1 MNVKELLERC
11 GNQSQ
16 IGRKLGVSRHT
27 VRQWIIRNTIPLKY
41 WQGLIELDSSL
52 TNQQI
57 ADACIINLKG
67 DIYE

>member
-41 WQGLIELDSSL
+41 WQSLIELDSSL